1 MPMRTRPSNPPRG
14 SSSVSKPKKPRL
26 SKVEEDDVKL
36 AEKVFGKRLKKELDR
51 VAETAG
57 KKGVTKSMH
66 E

>member
-1 MPMRTRPSNPPRG
+1 MTDMTKRKKKKQLPR
-14 SSSVSKPKKPRL
+14 VD
-26 SKVEEDDVKL
+26 VDDAKL

-57 KKGVTKSMH
+57 RKGVTKSMN

>member
-1 MPMRTRPSNPPRG
+1 M
-14 SSSVSKPKKPRL
+14 SKPKKPRL

-51 VAETAG
+51 VAETAAR
-57 KKGVTKSMH
+57 KGVTKFIY

>member
-1 MPMRTRPSNPPRG
+1 MTKKR
-14 SSSVSKPKKPRL
+14 KLPKL
-26 SKVEEDDVKL
+26 EEDDAKL

-57 KKGVTKSMH
+57 RKGVTKSIH